1 MRHLT
6 EQRRHLRVTLETDV
20 WIGQDGV
27 FARTTERLRN
37 LSVGGA
43 FLETRSGWRIGE
55 IFSLRFALKLDYVM
69 STVVVRNL
77 QQGVGMGV
85 EFLDLSPESRST
97 LEAFIA
103 AESESPSPVQAAD
116 SARFEIRSRTH
127 QW

>member
-1 MRHLT
+1 M
-6 EQRRHLRVTLETDV
+6 TLETDV

-27 FARTTERLRN
+27 FAHTTERLRN

-103 AESESPSPVQAAD
+103 AASESPSPLQAAD
-116 SARFEIRSRTH
+116 SGRLEIRSRTH